1 MTLVAKIFYGSLLL
15 SSTFSVAA
23 NADRRTWQAKEK
35 ALLLA
40 LDWITD
46 GADVSRSSNQAQ
58 ENSDDDDSMEED
70 GERNINGGNGVEVN
84 EETTQ
89 RNNEGDTGVDRRDND
104 GAGINDPGSDNGIG
118 ISEEGGRNR
127 GENNE
132 GGHQMI
138 PEEELEGEQII
149 TTGNTSN
156 SRSSENS
163 LTRAESRPLNDNNNN
178 NISRNREAV
187 QVREEISFGV
197 GDEVLFED
205 VFEGKW
211 ILCKVMAS
219 SRGMYKIQYQE
230 TGDVV

>member
-1 MTLVAKIFYGSLLL
+1 MNKNEISL
-15 SSTFSVAA
+15 
-23 NADRRTWQAKEK
+23 
-35 ALLLA
+35 
-40 LDWITD
+40 
-46 GADVSRSSNQAQ
+46 
-58 ENSDDDDSMEED
+58 DDDSMEED

-84 EETTQ
+84 EETTE
-89 RNNEGDTGVDRRDND
+89 RNNEGDTEVDRRDDD
-104 GAGINDPGSDNGIG
+104 GAGINDPGSDNRIG

-163 LTRAESRPLNDNNNN
+163 LIRAESRPLNDNNNN
-178 NISRNREAV
+178 NISRNREV
-187 QVREEISFGV
+187 
-197 GDEVLFED
+197 FED

-219 SRGMYKIQYQE
+219 SRGVYKIQYQE
-230 TGDVV
+230 TGDVVQTDVSS